1 MSDNDRYNQHM
12 NELATKQSWWS
23 RTLTR
28 LGLTPVERIPSKM
41 ATDVSAGYPAQPG
54 YSLEAAMSAYAA
66 FPWVVACV
74 NAKATDLS
82 GLPLMVVRGSGEDA
96 EMLQDHPALDLLRNP
111 SSKVTGVMFR
121 RQMLVDLE
129 LSGNAFSLLVGDRRF
144 LDTLSLLRL
153 HPQGVRIVPDD
164 DGTPRYFEYTSGG
177 ASSRFDF
184 SSVIQIRRPSWENSS
199 AGLYGEGL
207 IRSLHN
213 DLEAD
218 LAAQRSAKQSAAK
231 GRPDAIISPKSD
243 GDVWTSRQ
251 ISEIRARLDQ
261 MMRESGGALIMG
273 GQASYTPLSWSPK
286 DMEYK
291 ELRTMV
297 RDSVLGASGVPPTRV
312 GLPTANYAT
321 AKESMRLYWENLKG
335 EAALI
340 DSELTKIAQL
350 WEPDLRIVH
359 DFSAVGALQTDRT
372 ERLSRVQQWW
382 LLGLPLTQAATMEG
396 FDLPEDLDVEDS
408 PSRETDEASEA
419 ALVDVLSRDLTE
431 VQTEDQRAAIWHGFI
446 DQVHKP
452 AERGLTLALT
462 RYFRGAKKRYA
473 DRAEQALDPQK
484 SVKKSISDTA
494 LAMILD
500 ELGEKEK
507 LKKAIGSRLLLAI
520 KRAFAITARQMRL
533 DLEFDEMAANAD
545 ASLDL
550 CVARVID
557 TTHKDITALVT
568 TALDEGDTVADIAV
582 KIKASKRFSNSE
594 ALLIARTETTRATSQ
609 GAVRAMSSAL
619 NEGVKLQKEWLT
631 SRDGNVREA
640 HQIIDGQIVDVDG
653 SFNSMG
659 SLATH
664 PGEFGSAALD
674 CNCRCTVIPKLA
686 GRQS

>member
-1 MSDNDRYNQHM
+1 MATHRRYNQGM
-12 NELATKQSWWS
+12 NDLVAKQSWWS
-23 RTLTR
+23 RTLVR
-28 LGLTPVERIPSKM
+28 LGMIPVDNSSGVI
-41 ATDVSAGYPAQPG
+41 ATDVTAGYPAQPG
-54 YSLEAAMSAYAA
+54 YSLDAAMSAYAA

-82 GLPLMVVRGSGEDA
+82 GLPLMVVRGSGSDA
-96 EMLQDHPALDLLRNP
+96 EMLQDHPALDLLRSP
-111 SSKVTGVMFR
+111 STKVTGVMFR
-121 RQMLVDLE
+121 RQMIVDLE
-129 LSGNAFSLLVGDRRF
+129 LSGNAYSLLVGDTRF
-144 LDTLSLLRL
+144 LDMLSLLRL
-153 HPQGVRIVPDD
+153 HPQGVRIVPDK
-164 DGTPRYFEYTSGG
+164 DGTPGYFESTSGG
-177 ASSRFDF
+177 GTSKFDF
-184 SSVIQIRRPSWENSS
+184 NSVIQVRRPSWENSS

-218 LAAQRSAKQSAAK
+218 LAAQRSAKQSATK
-231 GRPDAIISPKSD
+231 GRPDAIISPKQD
-243 GDVWTSRQ
+243 GDVWTARQ
-251 ISEIRARLDQ
+251 IGEIRARLDQ
-261 MMRESGGALIMG
+261 MMRQSGGALIMG

-297 RDSVLGASGVPPTRV
+297 RDSVLGAAGVPPTRV

-382 LLGLPLTQAATMEG
+382 LLGLPLSQAATMEG
-396 FDLPEDLDVEDS
+396 FDLPVDLDVEES

-419 ALVDVLSRDLTE
+419 ALADVLSRDFTE
-431 VQTEDQRAAIWHGFI
+431 VQTEDHRAEIWHGFI

-462 RYFRGAKKRYA
+462 GYFRGAKKRYA
-473 DRAEQALDPQK
+473 ARTKEALGSQRAV
-484 SVKKSISDTA
+484 SRSISDTA
-494 LAMILD
+494 LAIILD
-500 ELGEKEK
+500 ELAEKKK
-507 LKKAIGSRLLLAI
+507 LKKAMGSRLLQAI
-520 KRAFAITARQMRL
+520 KRAFLITAKQMRV
-533 DLEFDEMAANAD
+533 DLEFDEMQANAES
-545 ASLDL
+545 ALDL
-550 CVARVID
+550 CIARVIG
-557 TTHKDITALVT
+557 TTHKDLTVLIT
-568 TALDEGDTVADIAV
+568 TALDEGETVSNIAAQ
-582 KIKASKRFSNSE
+582 ITASQRFSNSE

-619 NEGVKLQKEWLT
+619 NAGVSLQKEWLT

-640 HQIIDGQIVDVDG
+640 HQIIDGQIVDVDAN
-653 SFNSMG
+653 FNSMG
-659 SLATH
+659 SFAAH

-674 CNCRCTVIPKLA
+674 CNCRCTVIPKL
-686 GRQS
+686 RK

>member
-1 MSDNDRYNQHM
+1 MNSNDRYNQPM
-12 NELATKQSWWS
+12 NALATKQSWWS
-23 RTLTR
+23 RTLQR
-28 LGLTPVERIPSKM
+28 LGMTPVEDLPSGM

-54 YSLEAAMSAYAA
+54 YSLDSAMSAYAA

-82 GLPLMVVRGSGEDA
+82 GLPLMLIRGSGRDA
-96 EMLQDHPALDLLRNP
+96 EMLQDHPALDLLRTP
-111 SSKVTGVMFR
+111 STKVTGVMFR
-121 RQMLVDLE
+121 RQMIVDLE
-129 LSGNAFSLLVGDRRF
+129 LAGNAYALLVGDKRF
-144 LDTLSLLRL
+144 LDMLSLLRL
-153 HPQGVRIVPDD
+153 HPQGVRIVPDK
-164 DGTPRYFEYTSGG
+164 DGTPGYFEYTSAG
-177 ASSRFDF
+177 ASSRLDF
-184 SSVIQIRRPSWENSS
+184 SSVIQIRRPSWENTS

-243 GDVWTSRQ
+243 GDVWTTRQ
-251 ISEIRARLDQ
+251 IGEIRARLDQ

-297 RDSVLGASGVPPTRV
+297 RDSVLGAAGVPPTRV

-340 DSELTKIAQL
+340 DSELSKIAQL
-350 WEPDLRIVH
+350 WEPDLRVVH

-372 ERLSRVQQWW
+372 ERLARVQQWW

-396 FDLPEDLDVEDS
+396 FDLPEDLDVEAS

-431 VQTEDQRAAIWHGFI
+431 VQTEDQRTAIWHGFI

-452 AERGLTLALT
+452 VERGLTLALSG
-462 RYFRGAKKRYA
+462 YFRGAKKRYA
-473 DRAEQALDPQK
+473 ERTEQALTSQK
-484 SVKKSISDTA
+484 SVSKSITDTA

-507 LKKAIGSRLLLAI
+507 LKKSIGTRLLLAI
-520 KRAFAITARQMRL
+520 KRAFAVTARQMNI
-533 DLEFDEMAANAD
+533 DLEFDEMQANAES
-545 ASLDL
+545 ALDL
-550 CVARVID
+550 CVARVIG
-557 TTHKDITALVT
+557 TTQTDITALVT
-568 TALDEGDTVADIAV
+568 NLLDEGGTVSEIASAV
-582 KIKASKRFSNSE
+582 RTSSRFSNSE

-609 GAVRAMSSAL
+609 GAMRAMSSAL

-640 HQIIDGQIVDVDG
+640 HRIIDGQIVDVDG

-659 SLATH
+659 SLAMH
-664 PGEFGSAALD
+664 PGSFGSAALD